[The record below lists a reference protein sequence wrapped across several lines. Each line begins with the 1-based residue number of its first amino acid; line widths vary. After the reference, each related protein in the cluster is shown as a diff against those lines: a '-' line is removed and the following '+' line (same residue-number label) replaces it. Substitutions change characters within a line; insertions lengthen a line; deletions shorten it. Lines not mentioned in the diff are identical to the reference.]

1 MLLFLISMMSGKI
14 KQTKILQAPTAGFE
28 LTTLKSLRQKAQR
41 ATDTPEQPMI

>member
-1 MLLFLISMMSGKI
+1 MLLFLIMMIIGKI
-14 KQTKILQAPTAGFE
+14 NQTKILQAPTAGFE